1 MARPTCTLVQEPP
14 SGGPRSSNPS
24 KRTARIEAF
33 CIHTKDRHDLGER
46 IAIVGAG
53 ATGTY
58 VLHALLRS
66 GVAREIVMFESSDA
80 PGPGLAY
87 AEHLNAPH
95 ALSNIAGIEIPPL
108 IESLNAWA
116 VRQPPEKL
124 DAWGIRACAGDDRAF
139 FPRVALGGWLA
150 DQFAM
155 IVAGSPVRVSVQR
168 QAEVVDVVA
177 MPQGCRVDWRGTDGR
192 IVQDQF
198 DRLIVATGYGP
209 IAADATA
216 AATRTGEPPAAMRR
230 GPQIERFGVLGS
242 SLSAIDVVTAIAT
255 ARGTFVPSGD
265 ILTYVAETPWQAT
278 LLSRH
283 GLLPEADY
291 WFPHPL
297 PSLEGFT
304 PETAAAT
311 LRGEDGDLD
320 RLFAQFVAVLRQ
332 GAPDWAARLDLA
344 DVTADDFGD
353 RYFAARHSTGA
364 WDYAR
369 QNLADV
375 RNWHQNHDTPFWR
388 IAILKAHE
396 VFATVIPSL
405 SNKDLARFHG
415 GLKRAFTD
423 NYAAVPHLSIE
434 RILALHDAGHLEAQ
448 ALGNA
453 YDIAPQQDG
462 TCLVR
467 APDWTGTF
475 DELLDAR
482 GSQTAALHHFPFPT
496 LRLQLCASALEADQ
510 AWSNGLNP
518 AGDLTMREQDSSLE
532 RVHLC
537 ALPFLLGNRP
547 FVQGLVECAA
557 MATAISGAIR
567 DARGATDAD
576 PMSAA
581 DLLDVLE
588 RPSVILP
595 DGAVLPLAGSK
606 R

>member
-1 MARPTCTLVQEPP
+1 MSFQEPP
-14 SGGPRSSNPS
+14 KGGPRSSNPS
-24 KRTARIEAF
+24 KRSARTEAF
-33 CIHTKDRHDLGER
+33 RIHTYHRHDLGER

-58 VLHALLRS
+58 VLNALLRS
-66 GVAREIVMFESSDA
+66 KVSREIVVFESSDA
-80 PGPGLAY
+80 PGPGFAY
-87 AEHLNAPH
+87 AEHLNARH

-116 VRQPPEKL
+116 LRQPSDTL

-139 FPRVALGGWLA
+139 FPRVALGAWLA

-155 IVAGSPVRVSVQR
+155 IVARSPVPVLVRR
-168 QAEVVDVVA
+168 HAEVVDVVA
-177 MPQGCRVDWRGTDGR
+177 MPQGCRVDWRGSDGR

-209 IAADATA
+209 ITADMTVAAPRAGKTDAILERSQQT
-216 AATRTGEPPAAMRR
+216 
-230 GPQIERFGVLGS
+230 ERFGVLGS

-255 ARGTFVPSGD
+255 ARGTFVARDNG
-265 ILTYVAETPWQAT
+265 LTYVAETSWRAT
-278 LLSRH
+278 LLSRN

-297 PSLEGFT
+297 PTLEGFT
-304 PETAAAT
+304 PETAAAA

-320 RLFAQFVAVLRQ
+320 RLFDQFVAVLRK
-332 GAPDWAARLDLA
+332 GAPDWAARLELA
-344 DVTADDFGD
+344 DATAEDFAD
-353 RYFAARHSTGA
+353 RYFAARHSSDA

-375 RNWHQNHDTPFWR
+375 RNWHQNHSTPFWR

-396 VFATVIPSL
+396 VFATVIPLL
-405 SNKDLARFHG
+405 SERDLARFHR
-415 GLKRAFTD
+415 GLKRVFTD

-434 RILALHDAGHLEAQ
+434 RILALHDAGHLEAR
-448 ALGNA
+448 ALGEA
-453 YDIAPQQDG
+453 YDISPQQDG
-462 TCLVR
+462 TCMVR
-467 APDWTGTF
+467 SSNWTGMF

-482 GSQTAALHHFPFPT
+482 GSQTAALNHFPFPT
-496 LRLQLCASALEADQ
+496 LRLQLCASAMEADQ

-518 AGDLTMREQDSSLE
+518 AGDLTMREQDPWLE

-547 FVQGLVECAA
+547 FVQGLVECAG
-557 MATAISGAIR
+557 MAAAISRAIQE
-567 DARGATDAD
+567 ARGSKDTDQIS
-576 PMSAA
+576 PA
-581 DLLDVLE
+581 DLLEILE
-588 RPSVILP
+588 KPSVILP

>member
-1 MARPTCTLVQEPP
+1 MQEPP

-33 CIHTKDRHDLGER
+33 RIHTKDRHDLGER

-58 VLHALLRS
+58 VLDALLRS
-66 GVAREIVMFESSDA
+66 GVAREIAIFESSA
-80 PGPGLAY
+80 ALGPGLAY

-116 VRQPPEKL
+116 VRQSPDKL
-124 DAWGIRACAGDDRAF
+124 DAWGIHACAGDDRAF
-139 FPRVALGGWLA
+139 FPRVALGAWLA

-155 IVAGSPVRVSVQR
+155 IVAGSPIPISVQR

-177 MPQGCRVDWRGTDGR
+177 MPQGCRVEWRGTDGR

-209 IAADATA
+209 IAANMTA
-216 AATRTGEPPAAMRR
+216 AAARTGEPPTAMRR
-230 GPQIERFGVLGS
+230 ARQTERFGVLGS

-255 ARGTFVPSGD
+255 ARGTFVPDGD
-265 ILTYVAETPWQAT
+265 TLTYVAETPWQAT
-278 LLSRH
+278 LLSRN

-297 PSLEGFT
+297 PSLKGFT

-320 RLFAQFVAVLRQ
+320 RLFDQFIAVLRK
-332 GAPDWAARLDLA
+332 GASDWAARLGLA
-344 DVTADDFGD
+344 EATADDFAD
-353 RYFAARHSTGA
+353 RYFAARHSSNA

-369 QNLADV
+369 HNLADV
-375 RNWHQNHDTPFWR
+375 RHWHAHHDTPFWR

-396 VFATVIPSL
+396 VFATAIPSL
-405 SNKDLARFHG
+405 SKTDLARFHR
-415 GLKRAFTD
+415 GLKRVFTD

-462 TCLVR
+462 TCLVHS
-467 APDWTGTF
+467 PNWTSAF

-482 GSQTAALHHFPFPT
+482 GSQTAALNHFPFPT

-510 AWSNGLNP
+510 AWSSGLNP

-557 MATAISGAIR
+557 MATAISGAIQE
-567 DARGATDAD
+567 ARGATDGD
-576 PMSAA
+576 QISAA
-581 DLLDVLE
+581 ELLDVLE
-588 RPSVILP
+588 RPSVILS

-606 R
+606 Q